1 MSAEKPQTH
10 DSNNDKKKRHFDSL
24 ADELEDTGLVKEK
37 GDRVKSLEAVAN
49 PHARKEQSDAEALE
63 DAKKDEARKEVIEKV
78 VKFTNAA
85 RQQYGNVIKSVL
97 IFGSAARGTMVKGS
111 DADLWVVL
119 DDTATKGTADL
130 EKVQAHLF
138 FIAQELKDLHVQT
151 TMLTEFWQWMKM
163 GSPELV
169 NFLRFSLPVYDTGFI
184 KPVKR
189 MLEMGLI
196 PPSEET
202 IKLKANAAQAR
213 IAKVELDLKSL
224 VFELRYTA
232 LDICQ
237 AVVMHYYKQQPDA
250 RMMPEFLEK
259 LVKDKMLEQKYV
271 DKFEQLNKLWKDLD
285 HGAVERADCAYL
297 DRAMCL
303 SKEIM
308 ERMSKLLPKDVLIE
322 TSEKGKESK
331 NDKKENRGGRKSH
344 KKKR

>member
-1 MSAEKPQTH
+1 MTADKAGSH
-10 DSNNDKKKRHFDSL
+10 DSATPEKKKRHFDNL
-24 ADELEDTGLVKEK
+24 ADELEDTGLAREK
-37 GDRVKSLEAVAN
+37 GDRVRSLEAVAN
-49 PHARKEQSDAEALE
+49 PQKHHESGEKDDLKEAQKDESRKEI
-63 DAKKDEARKEVIEKV
+63 IEKV
-78 VKFTNAA
+78 VKFTNTA

-97 IFGSAARGTMVKGS
+97 IFGSTARGTMVKGS
-111 DADLWVVL
+111 DADIWVVL
-119 DDTATKGTADL
+119 DDTATKSTADL

-213 IAKVELDLKSL
+213 LAKVEIDIKSL

-250 RMMPEFLEK
+250 RMMPEFLGK
-259 LVKDKMLEQKYV
+259 LVKDNMLEQKYV
-271 DKFEQLNKLWKDLD
+271 DKFEQLNKMWKDLD
-285 HGAVERADCAYL
+285 HGVVAKADCAYL
-297 DRAMCL
+297 DRAAGL
-303 SKEIM
+303 AREIM

-322 TSEKGKESK
+322 QPDGEKEKKQGAMKEKGAK
-331 NDKKENRGGRKSH
+331 H
-344 KKKR
+344 KKRK

>member
-1 MSAEKPQTH
+1 MAPEKQEE
-10 DSNNDKKKRHFDSL
+10 SNPKQHEKKPKRFDSL
-24 ADELEDTGLVKEK
+24 SAELEDTRLSKEK
-37 GDRVKSLEAVAN
+37 GEHVKGLEQVLTKGALDRDDNQLLK
-49 PHARKEQSDAEALE
+49 DAQ
-63 DAKKDEARKEVIEKV
+63 KDESRKEVIEKV

-85 RQQYGNVIKSVL
+85 RQQYGNIIKSVL

-111 DADLWVVL
+111 DADIWVVL
-119 DDTATKGTADL
+119 DDTATKSSADL
-130 EKVQAHLF
+130 EKVNAHIF
-138 FIAQELKDLHVQT
+138 FLAQELKDLHVQT

-213 IAKVELDLKSL
+213 LKKVELDIKSM

-237 AVVMHYYKQQPDA
+237 AVIMHYYKQQPDA

-259 LVKDKMLEQKYV
+259 LVKDKMLEKEYV
-271 DKFEQLNKLWKDLD
+271 KKFEDLNQLWKDID
-285 HGAVERADCAYL
+285 HGTVAKADCAYL
-297 DRAMCL
+297 DKATRLAE
-303 SKEIM
+303 EIM
-308 ERMSKLLPKDVLIE
+308 KRMIKLLPKEFILGEEGKPVD
-322 TSEKGKESK
+322 EKAEG
-331 NDKKENRGGRKSH
+331 KKEGA
-344 KKKR
+344 KKKSKKK